1 MNKMTSIKLQAT
13 GLLSTLALALGL
25 GLATG
30 GSAQARSLDEIRKDG
45 RIVVATE
52 GQFAPFNYFQ
62 GARLTGFEVEVAE
75 AMVARMGLKIEWKAL
90 SFDALLTGLRQDRW
104 DMVIASHGITEERAK
119 AVTFTEPHY
128 CSGGV
133 IIAKDAGVKTA
144 ADLAGKVV
152 SVQTGTT
159 YMENVKKVSAV
170 KEVKNYPQDTDARA
184 ALASG
189 RVDAWVTD
197 RFVALNS
204 LKANPGLGLK
214 MGDFLFVERIA
225 SAVAR
230 GNTGLAGEISKAL
243 AAIQAD
249 GSYATISKKWFG
261 EDIRCK

>member
-1 MNKMTSIKLQAT
+1 MMSIKKT
-13 GLLSTLALALGL
+13 ALGL
-25 GLATG
+25 LAALSVTLLG
-30 GSAQARSLDEIRKDG
+30 TSVAQARSLDEVKKDG
-45 RIVVATE
+45 KIIVATE

-62 GARLTGFEVEVAE
+62 GAKLTGFEVEVAE
-75 AMVARMGLKIEWKAL
+75 AMAAKMGLKIEWKAL
-90 SFDALLTGLRQDRW
+90 SFDALLTGLRQDGW
-104 DMVIASHGITEERAK
+104 DMVIASHGITDERAK

-133 IIAKDAGVKTA
+133 IIAKDAAIRTG

-159 YMENVKKVSAV
+159 YLENVKKVSAV

-214 MGDFLFVERIA
+214 MGDFLFIERIA
-225 SAVAR
+225 SAVAK
-230 GNTGLAGEISKAL
+230 GNTGLAGEINKAL